1 MMDSLV
7 YLFIIK
13 ILISILFSFRHNK
26 LDLMVLARKL
36 KKEGYTLGGGGGGG
50 GGEGGKR
57 GGGRGEGEGGRGGHI
72 NHTDYTVFRSET
84 ERGPER
90 SCRINTQGS

>member
-1 MMDSLV
+1 MMNSLV
-7 YLFIIK
+7 YLLIIK

-26 LDLMVLARKL
+26 LDLTVLARKL
-36 KKEGYTLGGGGGGG
+36 KKEGYTLWRRLGG
-50 GGEGGKR
+50 GGEE
-57 GGGRGEGEGGRGGHI
+57 GGGGSHI